1 MQFAEAN
8 AELLNFFAQCSDGE
22 ESNRSPEKSYK
33 KHKSIDQ
40 QHRTSGDINLKKRMS
55 YATNTGVSSF
65 LTRESSYKILT
76 EAIGKDA
83 NGNKVGASLNEFKIQ
98 RNIGTGAYAI
108 VRLATHEA
116 TRKRVALKI
125 YSTLNLE
132 KMKRKS
138 IWQESQCL
146 KILNSQ
152 YFPKLYA
159 DFEQESENL
168 IVLVQEYVS
177 GQSLYQV
184 IKNKGQKAGLA
195 EDNCKFFFR

>member
-1 MQFAEAN
+1 
-8 AELLNFFAQCSDGE
+8 
-22 ESNRSPEKSYK
+22 
-33 KHKSIDQ
+33 
-40 QHRTSGDINLKKRMS
+40 MS

-65 LTRESSYKILT
+65 LARESSYKILT

-116 TRKRVALKI
+116 TLKRVALKI

-138 IWQESQCL
+138 IW
-146 KILNSQ
+146 
-152 YFPKLYA
+152 
-159 DFEQESENL
+159 
-168 IVLVQEYVS
+168 
-177 GQSLYQV
+177 
-184 IKNKGQKAGLA
+184 
-195 EDNCKFFFR
+195 